1 MLDLEIRLCFREICF
16 WDIIDVEILFIRL
29 EIYRLVD
36 IQKNQNVVNVINF
49 NGNNEIKGILV
60 GLLEKLNNIEKLEKV
75 IYR

>member
-16 WDIIDVEILFIRL
+16 WDNIDVEILVIRL

-49 NGNNEIKGILV
+49 NGNIEIKGKLV
-60 GLLEKLNNIEKLEKV
+60 GLLEKLNNIEKLEKI